1 VEHRLELP
9 GGRSPEIVVVTGLL
23 KIPEVVV
30 DGQPVDR
37 VRERGRTFWPI
48 PVPGGGQKRL
58 YIRSSLTG
66 LRAAVDGT
74 VVPLE
79 RRLSYWEV
87 IVSLLPFGLVGL
99 GIAGGLVGIVAS
111 AVNLRL
117 MRRPWPTVGRLLATL
132 GVLAAA
138 ALLTLAIIG
147 VTRGS

>member
-9 GGRSPEIVVVTGLL
+9 GGRSPEIVVVTGPL

-48 PVPGGGQKRL
+48 PIKGGEEKRL

-66 LRAAVDGT
+66 LRVAVDGT
-74 VVPLE
+74 VIPLE
-79 RRLSYWEV
+79 RQLSYWEV

-99 GIAGGLVGIVAS
+99 GIAGGAVGIVAS

-117 MRRPWPTVGRLLATL
+117 MRRPWPIIGRLLATL

-138 ALLTLAIIG
+138 AFLTLAILG
-147 VTRGS
+147 VTRGI